1 MKLRLLIALGCFLLP
16 GLSYLNADVFRWV
29 DREGTVVF
37 GNRPPADARDV
48 RLLFREDPAAPAA
61 SADPAAGESSIES
74 LLEELEAEKA
84 REEEARR
91 RAAAVRQAAPPTRE
105 EMIAREREKLEKT
118 IAELEEQPLE
128 FFGSQKNKR
137 TRIGYYR
144 YRLETLLADPERYF
158 SVPEPFEGNIKPQAQ
173 E

>member
-1 MKLRLLIALGCFLLP
+1 MRLRLLIALGCFLVP
-16 GLSYLNADVFRWV
+16 GLSYLNADVFRWI
-29 DREGTVVF
+29 DRDGTVVF
-37 GNRPPADARDV
+37 GNRPPTDAREV
-48 RLLFREDPAAPAA
+48 RLMFREDPAAPAA
-61 SADPAAGESSIES
+61 GESSIES
-74 LLEELEAEKA
+74 VLEELEAEKA

-105 EMIAREREKLEKT
+105 ELIAREREKLEKI

-144 YRLETLLADPERYF
+144 YRLETLLADPDRYF